1 MLCIRVD
8 KKKKKYS
15 GSEKEIWI
23 QIGNDFV
30 SVAIE
35 QKVQIYLLFYIY
47 KNLLHS
53 RFFIKYPYNK
63 IQESETGIPIGPAVK
78 KMPVNRQAMPVLKL

>member
-1 MLCIRVD
+1 MW
-8 KKKKKYS
+8 
-15 GSEKEIWI
+15 IW
-23 QIGNDFV
+23 IGNDAV
-30 SVAIE
+30 SIAIE
-35 QKVQIYLLFYIY
+35 QKVQIYFLFRIY